1 MSEKTTKRAP
11 RVSRRWVLAYFTPH
25 RSPLALGAAA
35 MALRAVVVTLSPWPL
50 KFVID
55 SVIYQRPLPHYLH
68 HWLAGPQLGRIELL
82 AILCAATVL
91 LGMFDAVLDYAGSR
105 IFLDVGQ
112 KLVFALRHDLFM
124 CLQRLSLDF
133 HHKHRGGDLMSRL
146 GGDVSKLQDLVTT
159 VGGDFIQNAL
169 VVIGTSIIMFWV
181 DWKFGLA
188 ILAAFPLIAIV
199 IRSYS
204 VLLQRALHTVRRREG
219 DLWSMAQEVLGSM
232 RLVQAYGRENY
243 EGRRFAAGAETLF
256 AAGRR
261 ANELQAQFSP
271 VMTVSVAI
279 ATAAITW
286 YGVSKVLA
294 GQMTAGELL
303 VFLSYFR
310 ALATPVR
317 RVGKTSRVIGR
328 ASIALDRIGDY
339 LLETPTVADRQGAL
353 APRRCSG
360 LVTFEAVDFHYTP
373 GRPVLQKISFTLAP
387 GKTVALIGPTG
398 GGKSTIA
405 ALIPRLHDPTGG
417 RITLDGHDLR
427 DLKLAFLRAHV
438 AMVLQESMLF
448 NATIWENICYGR
460 EGSGRDDAIAA
471 AKAVGVHDLI
481 VGLQGGY
488 ELVISERGH
497 TLSGGQRQC
506 VSVARAMLSK
516 APVVILDEPSSNL
529 DAAMESELMAAI
541 GRLIAD
547 RSALTIAHRL
557 RTVMTADEILV
568 LDRGQ
573 ILQRGRHEDLI
584 GRAGLYAS
592 LWRSAGGDLD
602 AMVPSLAGL
611 KSA

>member
-1 MSEKTTKRAP
+1 
-11 RVSRRWVLAYFTPH
+11 
-25 RSPLALGAAA
+25 

-50 KFVID
+50 KFIID
-55 SVIYQRPLPHYLH
+55 SVIYQRRLPHYLH
-68 HWLAGPQLGRIELL
+68 PWLPDPHAGRVELL
-82 AILCAATVL
+82 AILCIATVM
-91 LGMFDAVLDYAGSR
+91 LGVLDAALDYAGSR
-105 IFLDVGQ
+105 VFLEVGQ

-124 CLQRLSLDF
+124 RLQRLSLDF
-133 HHKHRGGDLMSRL
+133 HHKQRGGDLMSRL
-146 GGDVSKLQDLVTT
+146 GGDVAKLQDLVTT
-159 VGGDFIQNAL
+159 VGGDFIQNAM

-188 ILAAFPLIAIV
+188 ILAAFPLIALV
-199 IRSYS
+199 IRSYT
-204 VLLQRALHTVRRREG
+204 VLLQRALRTVRRREG

-243 EGRRFAAGAETLF
+243 EGRRFATGAETLY

-271 VMTVSVAI
+271 VLTVAVAA

-286 YGVSKVLA
+286 YGVSKVLS

-339 LLETPTVADRQGAL
+339 LLETPTVTDRPGAL
-353 APRRCSG
+353 TPRRCAG
-360 LVTFEAVDFHYTP
+360 VVIFEQVGFHYSL
-373 GRPVLQKISFTLAP
+373 GRPVLKDVSFSLSP
-387 GKTVALIGPTG
+387 GKTVALVGPTG

-405 ALIPRLHDPTGG
+405 AMIPRLHDPTAG
-417 RITLDGHDLR
+417 RITLDGHDLK
-427 DLKLAFLRAHV
+427 DVKLAFLRGHV

-448 NATIWENICYGR
+448 NATVWENICYGR
-460 EGSGRDDAIAA
+460 EGSSRDDAVAA

-481 VGLQGGY
+481 KSLPGGY
-488 ELVISERGH
+488 ELVVSERGQ

-506 VSVARAMLSK
+506 VSVARAMLSN

-529 DAAMESELMAAI
+529 DATTESELMAAI

-547 RSALTIAHRL
+547 RSALIIAHRL
-557 RTVMTADEILV
+557 RTVAAADEILV
-568 LDRGQ
+568 LERGQ
-573 ILQRGRHEDLI
+573 IVQRGRHTNLVDQE
-584 GRAGLYAS
+584 GLYLR
-592 LWRSAGGDLD
+592 LWRSAGGDLE
-602 AMVPSLAGL
+602 AMAPGVARVR
-611 KSA
+611 SA